1 MLRWQTL
8 WITMCIIK
16 ENFFFLLFFPDWLL
30 IIYTNWREITIN
42 FKLFFNLPLNLS
54 KFYGENVIIL
64 CQSLMMMHSKAF
76 SWADKQNTHSRKYA
90 VQCFFFL
97 GHGRFQSCVSSGT
110 PAYVCL
116 IFLGY
121 WKNYITHTFC
131 SPVILPLVSSWLCV
145 QCENDGAFI
154 CFKVKVIG

>member
-16 ENFFFLLFFPDWLL
+16 ESFFFLLFFPDWLL

-76 SWADKQNTHSRKYA
+76 SWADKQNAHSRKYA

-110 PAYVCL
+110 PAYVILNFPWLLEKLHNTHILFTSHTTPCL
-116 IFLGY
+116 LLALCAM
-121 WKNYITHTFC
+121 WKWWSFYLF
-131 SPVILPLVSSWLCV
+131 
-145 QCENDGAFI
+145 QG
-154 CFKVKVIG
+154 VIG